1 MLKPALARFGIGPHY
16 AYNLQPG
23 AGGRMTQQKY
33 ASLVLG
39 SHGNNTQSLGA
50 IVAFLVSNDLL
61 ATSLQ
66 DRYPSAVARIRMQ
79 DLSGAEFLTTVLH
92 GELLPEHLNAEGQRF
107 CQAYFISGDF
117 ERDLDSLGDTDLEDW
132 LLYDKVSP
140 LMSKVLME

>member
-1 MLKPALARFGIGPHY
+1 
-16 AYNLQPG
+16 
-23 AGGRMTQQKY
+23 MTQQKY

-92 GELLPEHLNAEGQRF
+92 GELLYL
-107 CQAYFISGDF
+107 
-117 ERDLDSLGDTDLEDW
+117 
-132 LLYDKVSP
+132 
-140 LMSKVLME
+140 